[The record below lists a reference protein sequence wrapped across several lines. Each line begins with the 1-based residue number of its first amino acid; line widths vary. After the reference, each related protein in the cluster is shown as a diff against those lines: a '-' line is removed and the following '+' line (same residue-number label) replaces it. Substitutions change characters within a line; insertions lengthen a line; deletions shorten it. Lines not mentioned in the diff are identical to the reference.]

1 VAALEGTRFDCIV
14 LDLKLPGATGFD
26 LLGHVKED
34 ARHRDVPV
42 IIHTGKAL
50 TRREETR
57 LKRYADAIVVKDA
70 ASPERLLDETA
81 LHLHR
86 APTDLPEPSRRMLEQ
101 LHQADAVLH
110 GRKVLIVD
118 DDVRNVFALTSVL
131 EHRGMEVV
139 FAENGREGL
148 EVLETNG
155 NVDLVLMDLMMPEMD
170 GYEAMAAIRA
180 RAEHASLPIIAL
192 TAKAMQ
198 GDRERSIAAGASDYI
213 TKPVDP
219 DQLLSLMRVWLYR

>member
-1 VAALEGTRFDCIV
+1 
-14 LDLKLPGATGFD
+14 
-26 LLGHVKED
+26 
-34 ARHRDVPV
+34 V

-57 LKRYADAIVVKDA
+57 LKRFAEAIVVKDA

-81 LHLHR
+81 LYLHR
-86 APTDLPEPSRRMLEQ
+86 SPADLPADSRRLLEQ

-110 GRKVLIVD
+110 GRRVLIVD

-131 EHRGMEVV
+131 EGRGMTVV
-139 FAENGREGL
+139 FAENGREGIEAL
-148 EVLETNG
+148 DADG
-155 NVDLVLMDLMMPEMD
+155 DVDLVLMDLMMPEMD
-170 GYEAMAAIRA
+170 GYEAMTAIRA
-180 RAEHASLPIIAL
+180 REEHRALPIIAL